1 MIYCRLIIRGERIPN
16 GPAQGEKMAGL
27 LRESMRL
34 RTISEDRQVEDV
46 SVGVGEHSEKTAVVV
61 RL

>member
-1 MIYCRLIIRGERIPN
+1 MT
-16 GPAQGEKMAGL
+16 GL
-27 LRESMRL
+27 LRKRMRFGSI
-34 RTISEDRQVEDV
+34 TEDGQVEDV

>member
-1 MIYCRLIIRGERIPN
+1 MT
-16 GPAQGEKMAGL
+16 GL

-34 RTISEDRQVEDV
+34 GSITEDGQVEDV
-46 SVGVGEHSEKTAVVV
+46 SVGVGEHSKKTAVVV